1 MIRFL
6 FMTCVISGEIVG
18 VDVETVGVDV
28 GEEKNKGGNS
38 CSTFG
43 VTGVGVTF
51 GVTTFVLSSPET

>member
-1 MIRFL
+1 MDEETL
-6 FMTCVISGEIVG
+6 D
-18 VDVETVGVDV
+18 DVV

>member
-1 MIRFL
+1 MD
-6 FMTCVISGEIVG
+6 E
-18 VDVETVGVDV
+18 ETLDDFV

-43 VTGVGVTF
+43 VTGAVVTF